1 MAVGDHTCQDSA
13 SCKQHRVSGIVV
25 EGESPVYPEGRGIGM
40 IAFNHSGLWL
50 IFRAANAP
58 SSDVDAALRCGTVVA
73 TDVRLAFFFN
83 AFGVNMNSRANSR
96 RDMHFPLAPLPFFE
110 NPSSVSTG
118 SARLKIQTVL

>member
-13 SCKQHRVSGIVV
+13 NSKQHPVSGIVV

-58 SSDVDAALRCGTVVA
+58 SSHVDAALRCSTIVA
-73 TDVRLAFFFN
+73 TDVRVAFFFN
-83 AFGVNMNSRANSR
+83 AFGVNMNYA
-96 RDMHFPLAPLPFFE
+96 E
-110 NPSSVSTG
+110 NCERTH
-118 SARLKIQTVL
+118 A